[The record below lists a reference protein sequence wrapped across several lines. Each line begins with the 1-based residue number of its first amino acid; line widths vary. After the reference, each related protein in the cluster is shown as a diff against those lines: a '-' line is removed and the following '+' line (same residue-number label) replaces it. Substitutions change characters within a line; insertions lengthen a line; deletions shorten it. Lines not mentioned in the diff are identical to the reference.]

1 MQQVWMPDFLF
12 IKKYSKDMTREQ
24 AKEML
29 PIIKAFADGKEI
41 EHYNEETRT
50 WSSNKRLRFTDDP
63 TRYRVKTEPEYEPFE
78 SYEECWEEMM
88 KHSYLGWVKD
98 SRSRLQIVKV
108 DSNYV
113 YCIGFDMEVIAH
125 CFDYMFEYYKFIDG
139 TPFGK
144 LKQ

>member
-1 MQQVWMPDFLF
+1 
-12 IKKYSKDMTREQ
+12 MTREQ
-24 AKEML
+24 AKEMM

-98 SRSRLQIVKV
+98 SCSILQIVRM

-113 YCIGFDMEVIAH
+113 YCIAVDLEVFAH